1 MRLRNINKI
10 LITGLPRTGTTFFGN
25 FLGSAQNV
33 EYFFEPPMMP
43 LLLNCINSVDRAKW
57 IQLFEG
63 YCLDELLSQS
73 IAGRR
78 LNFNRGDDSFVYKF
92 KDREE
97 IEDRLKKS
105 FRSSELESIID
116 SYTFAFKTPGVTE
129 AISQL
134 QELYPEW
141 QVVVVFRKYED
152 VLASIVTKGWFDD
165 SSPHQI
171 KPSEKIGTSLVPL
184 NVDEKWKTAWPELSV
199 IERSIVYMNTQ
210 LVGTRKI
217 KNPIRLNYDEFVSD
231 PEVLLTCFER
241 LNMEPTQETNELI
254 ASIRTRENDN
264 RYLLD
269 GVSSHLLAE
278 VEALKCEFQI

>member
-1 MRLRNINKI
+1 MRLHHINKI

-43 LLLNCINSVDRAKW
+43 SLLNCIDRVAREEW
-57 IQLFEG
+57 IQLFES
-63 YCLDELLSQS
+63 YCFEELLSQS

-92 KDREE
+92 KNREE
-97 IEDRLKKS
+97 IEKRLGNS
-105 FRSSELESIID
+105 FRSSELESIVGD
-116 SYTFAFKTPGVTE
+116 YTFAFKMPGVTE

-134 QELYPEW
+134 QKQYPEW

-165 SSPHQI
+165 GSPHKI
-171 KPSEKIGTSLVPL
+171 KPFKKFGKSLVPL
-184 NVDEKWKTAWPELSV
+184 SIDEKWKTAWSELSV
-199 IERSIVYMNTQ
+199 VERSIVYMNTQ

-217 KNPIRLNYDEFVSD
+217 KSPIKLNYDEFVRN
-231 PEVLLTCFER
+231 PEVLLKCFER
-241 LNMEPTQETNELI
+241 LNVKPTEKTNELI
-254 ASIRTRENDN
+254 KSIRSRGDDND
-264 RYLLD
+264 YLLD
-269 GVSSHLLAE
+269 GVSSHLLSE
-278 VEALKCEFQI
+278 VEALKREFLI